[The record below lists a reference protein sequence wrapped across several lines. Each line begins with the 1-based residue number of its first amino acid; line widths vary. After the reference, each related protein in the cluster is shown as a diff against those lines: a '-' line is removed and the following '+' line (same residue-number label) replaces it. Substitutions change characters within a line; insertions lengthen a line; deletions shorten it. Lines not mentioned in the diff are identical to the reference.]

1 MRKNRLTNARER
13 KVELKRTCVSS
24 SIAFS
29 MGLGLNQGV
38 KPGAAAGGVR
48 EKRGFLAQGFQY

>member
-1 MRKNRLTNARER
+1 MTNARER

-24 SIAFS
+24 SITFS

-48 EKRGFLAQGFQY
+48 EQRGFLAQGFQY